1 MGYKKYSKEQELQI
15 VEEYRQG
22 VPVEILKEKYGFKTR
37 KSITDKVKKYFP
49 EEWEN
54 IKQQNK
60 NNKKDIV
67 IN

>member
-54 IKQQNK
+54 IKTI
-60 NNKKDIV
+60 KKDIV